1 MLRNRLRCLLSHNY
15 IYCNRYDLGYDPRE
29 RTRDMDWNGHYITQ
43 TYDGGEPLQ
52 QALQSL
58 TFSGLPSR
66 KRALGDSPQWRILES
81 GSGPLHYT
89 TRRLFSPLRH
99 RHGLT
104 LLAVSASIRALEH
117 AIRPEHSAG
126 ACVAILGRAQPHQGD
141 RITKSLSPRMVP
153 RRRSSISICVLR
165 RRRRILPRRRRT
177 LRPVSPRE
185 WFDIRVLLQ
194 DIVDNL
200 RCSGRV

>member
-1 MLRNRLRCLLSHNY
+1 MGKVANC
-15 IYCNRYDLGYDPRE
+15 
-29 RTRDMDWNGHYITQ
+29 
-43 TYDGGEPLQ
+43 
-52 QALQSL
+52 
-58 TFSGLPSR
+58 GLPSR

-104 LLAVSASIRALEH
+104 LLAVSASIRVHQHSLEH

-165 RRRRILPRRRRT
+165 RSRRILPRRRRT
-177 LRPVSPRE
+177 LRPVAPQES
-185 WFDIRVLLQ
+185 FDNAGEKRVLQ

-200 RCSGRV
+200 RCSGRA